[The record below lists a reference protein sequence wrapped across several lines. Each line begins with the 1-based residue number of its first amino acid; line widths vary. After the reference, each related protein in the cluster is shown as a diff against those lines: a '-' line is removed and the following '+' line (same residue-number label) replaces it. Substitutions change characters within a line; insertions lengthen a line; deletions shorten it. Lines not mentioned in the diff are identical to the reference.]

1 MTESKP
7 KGEQKIFYG
16 WWVVLFAAIQG
27 MFGNGVISNGFSRF
41 FEPIRNDLS
50 ISYAQMSLV
59 FSLQRAEGSV
69 VGPLVGWLV
78 DNYGA
83 RPMIFFGGLCAG
95 LGLIL
100 VSFVQ
105 SYWQLIFLFVGLVSL
120 GKSAGL
126 GQTLMGLVNRWFVR
140 KKAIAMSTLM
150 TSFAAGGAIVV
161 PVLNFGINA
170 YGWRA
175 TVLVMG
181 IFIMLLTIPV
191 SLVVRSKPEDM
202 GLLPDGDLPEID
214 ISEEGEVLKSQ
225 KRFEGFNVKEALS
238 TVPFWLILIG
248 LVCRTGATN
257 AMLIHWFPIMNLYGI
272 GSSMATMLWSLTMGI
287 GVPLRFFMGYAT
299 DFFSPRIILCAGMLA
314 GSAGVFILWSSG
326 NIAGAIVFSLCIA
339 LIEGITST
347 NWLMLAN
354 YYGQARFATLMGIM
368 SVFHNL
374 FMFVTPLYAGWLRD
388 ETGSYSISLVTFG
401 MIFALGAIS
410 FALARKPVHPLEA
423 N

>member
-1 MTESKP
+1 VKPESNK
-7 KGEQKIFYG
+7 ESKIFYG

-69 VGPLVGWLV
+69 AGPLVGWLV

-83 RPMIFFGGLCAG
+83 RPMILFGGLCAG
-95 LGLIL
+95 IGLIC
-100 VSFVQ
+100 VAYVQ
-105 SYWQLIFLFVGLVSL
+105 TYWQLIFLFVGLVSL

-126 GQTLMGLVNRWFVR
+126 GQTLMGLVNRWFIR

-161 PVLNFGINA
+161 PVLNAGINA
-170 YGWRA
+170 YGWRT
-175 TVLVMG
+175 TVLIMG
-181 IFIMLLTIPV
+181 IFITILTIPV

-202 GLLPDGDLPEID
+202 GLLPDGDLPDSDTVNLDGSIA
-214 ISEEGEVLKSQ
+214 VT
-225 KRFEGFNVKEALS
+225 KRFEGFSVSEAMRTL
-238 TVPFWLILIG
+238 PFWLILVG

-272 GSSMATMLWSLTMGI
+272 GSSMATVLWSLTMGI

-299 DFFSPRIILCAGMLA
+299 DFFSPRIILSVGMIV
-314 GSAGVFILWSSG
+314 GSAGVFILWATG
-326 NIAGAIVFSLCIA
+326 NIAGAICFSLCIA
-339 LIEGITST
+339 IIEGITSA

-368 SVFHNL
+368 SVFHNS

-388 ETGSYSISLVTFG
+388 DTGSYSIALVTFG
-401 MIFALGAIS
+401 IIFGIGAVS
-410 FALARKPVHPLEA
+410 FAIAKKPIHPSQL

>member
-1 MTESKP
+1 MEVR
-7 KGEQKIFYG
+7 EDRQQKIFYG
-16 WWVVLFAAIQG
+16 WWIVLFAAIQG

-83 RPMIFFGGLCAG
+83 RPMILFGGLCAG
-95 LGLIL
+95 IGLIL
-100 VSFVQ
+100 VAYVQ
-105 SYWQLIFLFVGLVSL
+105 TYWQLIFLFVGLVSL

-126 GQTLMGLVNRWFVR
+126 GQTLMGLVNRWFIR

-161 PVLNFGINA
+161 PILNFGINQ
-170 YGWRA
+170 YGWRT
-175 TVLVMG
+175 TVLIMG
-181 IFIMLLTIPV
+181 IFITLLTIPV
-191 SLVVRSKPEDM
+191 SIVVRSKPEDM
-202 GLLPDGDLPEID
+202 GLLPDGDKLD
-214 ISEEGEVLKSQ
+214 SNDEGSGGASRPQ
-225 KRFEGFNVKEALS
+225 GRFEGFSVKEAMCTL
-238 TVPFWLILIG
+238 PFWLILIG

-257 AMLIHWFPIMNLYGI
+257 AMLIHWFPIMSLYGI
-272 GSSMATMLWSLTMGI
+272 GSSMATVLWSLTMGI

-299 DFFSPRIILCAGMLA
+299 DFFSPRIILSVGMIA
-314 GSAGVFILWSSG
+314 GSAGVLILWSTGS
-326 NIAGAIVFSLCIA
+326 IAGAICFSLCIA

-368 SVFHNL
+368 SVFHNS

-388 ETGSYSISLVTFG
+388 ETGNYSIPLFTFG
-401 MIFALGAIS
+401 VIFAVGAVA
-410 FALARKPVHPLEA
+410 FGLAKKPVHPLET